1 MAPQA
6 AVRRR
11 NLLDTALSTALDS
24 RMVRRFGRRTGR
36 SFALRVEAPPREI
49 EARAICLDLAPELAP
64 ELELALELAPEL
76 DLAPELAP
84 QLELALELGLAPEA
98 FRLRSS
104 PPVGQGVPPPPSP
117 PLPPPPPPSLLPLL
131 ADLGPIRTR
140 NS

>member
-1 MAPQA
+1 MRAGPTSSFHGPSVVLASA
-6 AVRRR
+6 A
-11 NLLDTALSTALDS
+11 STSAS
-24 RMVRRFGRRTGR
+24 AWSSSSSCSPRRTI
-36 SFALRVEAPPREI
+36 SLPELA
-49 EARAICLDLAPELAP
+49 LDLAPELAP

-84 QLELALELGLAPEA
+84 ELELALELGLAPEA